1 MTNPVEGNDL
11 NAMSRKI
18 QSWFEDVTDNA
29 RLVHFLTIKRG
40 EMTTMMEA
48 STESVAMLSRDVDSI
63 GRIELSM
70 NKASTSLAARR
81 ESTGW
86 ALTEFEKGFEKEQ
99 LAAQRKA

>member
-1 MTNPVEGNDL
+1 
-11 NAMSRKI
+11 
-18 QSWFEDVTDNA
+18 
-29 RLVHFLTIKRG
+29 
-40 EMTTMMEA
+40 MTTMMEA

-86 ALTEFEKGFEKEQ
+86 ALTEFEKGFEEQ